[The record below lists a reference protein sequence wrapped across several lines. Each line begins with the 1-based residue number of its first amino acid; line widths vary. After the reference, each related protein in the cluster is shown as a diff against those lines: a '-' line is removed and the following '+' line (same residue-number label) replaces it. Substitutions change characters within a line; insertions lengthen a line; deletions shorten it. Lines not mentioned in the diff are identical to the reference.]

1 MPPSSDHQG
10 GMSMGQNAYLEGLNP
25 PQREAV
31 LTTDVPLLVLSGAGT
46 GKTRVLTSRIAHI
59 LTTRQAFPSQI
70 LAVTFTNRAAGE
82 MRERLRSMMG
92 PSADG
97 LMLGTFHSLAAKM
110 LRIHGSLLGFSDRF
124 TILDAD
130 DQLRLI
136 KQILKQ
142 NNYDE
147 KAVPPKAV
155 LAAIQRWKDRAL
167 TCDQLQGQHGDHHDV
182 AQKIYVLYQE
192 ELARLDAMDFG
203 DLTLHCLSLF
213 KRHPDV
219 LTNYQRQFR
228 FILVDEYQDT
238 NVAQYLWLR
247 LLVQGGAN
255 LCCVGD
261 DDQSIYGWRGAEVGN
276 ILKFSS
282 DFPDAHT
289 IRLEQNYRST
299 THILGAA
306 SHLISQNQ
314 GRLGKTLWTEQS
326 GGERVTVCGLWD
338 EVAEA
343 LYIAD
348 EVESFQRKGTRLEH
362 MAVLVRAGFQTRAFE
377 ERFLQLGIPYRVVGG
392 LRFYERQEIR
402 DALAYLRLIAQ
413 PNDNLAFER
422 IVNLPKRGV
431 GEASLKQL
439 QVTGRAHQVSLME
452 ATRRM
457 VETEELKPAIRRAL
471 GHFIQQIDHWRDFA
485 QTTNPADLTKK
496 VLEES
501 GYIQMWQ
508 NDPAPDAPGRV
519 ENLREF
525 VVALESFDTL
535 PGFLEH
541 VSLVMEHTTTQG
553 EDMVTLMT
561 LHSAKGLE
569 FNVVFLPGWEEGLF
583 PHARS
588 LAEKEGRGLEEERRL
603 AYVGITRA
611 KIKAFITY
619 TANRRV
625 HNLRQSNAPS
635 RFINDLPDQ
644 HIEMLQNSN
653 SWSRP
658 VYKTPAYRT
667 NPSSVSVSYVEEHM
681 DEPAFLSGQRV
692 FHMKFGYGRVTYV
705 QGVHVTVNFEHSGEK
720 KVMVNYLEKA

>member
-1 MPPSSDHQG
+1 MRNEQS
-10 GMSMGQNAYLEGLNP
+10 YLEGLNP

-59 LTTRQAFPSQI
+59 LTTQQAFPSQI

-82 MRERLRSMMG
+82 MRERLRSMIG
-92 PSADG
+92 PPAEG
-97 LMLGTFHSLAAKM
+97 VMLGTFHALAAKM
-110 LRIHGSLLGFSDRF
+110 LRIHGASLGFSDRF

-147 KAVPPKAV
+147 KSMPPKAV
-155 LAAIQRWKDRAL
+155 LAMIQRWKDRAL
-167 TCDQLQGQHGDHHDV
+167 TAEQLQGQYGDRHQEVD
-182 AQKIYVLYQE
+182 QKIYALYQDA
-192 ELARLDAMDFG
+192 LARLDAMDFG
-203 DLTLHCLSLF
+203 DLILHCLNLF
-213 KRHPDV
+213 QRQPEV
-219 LTNYQRQFR
+219 LEKYHRQFR

-282 DFPDAHT
+282 DFPDAVT

-314 GRLGKTLWTEQS
+314 GRLGKTLWTEQN
-326 GGERVTVCGLWD
+326 GGEKVTVCGLWD

-348 EVESFQRKGTRLEH
+348 EVESFQRKGTRLEQ

-431 GEASLKQL
+431 GETTLKQL
-439 QVTGRAHQVSLME
+439 QVLGREAQISLME

-457 VETEELKPAIRRAL
+457 VETEALKPAMRRAL
-471 GHFIQQIDHWRDFA
+471 GYFVQQIHQWREAA
-485 QTTNPADLTKK
+485 QTLNPADLTKA

-501 GYIQMWQ
+501 GYLQMWQ

-519 ENLREF
+519 ENLKEF

-535 PGFLEH
+535 TGFLEH
-541 VSLVMEHTTTQG
+541 VSLVMEHVTTQG

-569 FNVVFLPGWEEGLF
+569 FEVVFLPGWEEGLF

-588 LAEKEGRGLEEERRL
+588 LAEKEGKGLEEERRL

-635 RFINDLPDQ
+635 RFIDDLPEQ
-644 HIEMLQNSN
+644 HIETLQNRH

-658 VYKTPAYRT
+658 LHSSSPYG
-667 NPSSVSVSYVEEHM
+667 NPSRSYQSYSSAPSVSYVEEHLE
-681 DEPAFLSGQRV
+681 EPAFLPGQRV
-692 FHMKFGYGRVTYV
+692 FHLKFGYGRVSYV
-705 QGVHVTVNFEHSGEK
+705 QGLHVTVHFDHSGDK